1 MTQATT
7 LEGIVRAGLCAGCG
21 ICESLAGRDRVEMV
35 HVDPGRVRP
44 KVKAPLDPA
53 TEARIVAVCPGAHV
67 DGAMHYDGPYPG
79 IVDTVVGPT
88 IACYQGHATDEE
100 VRFKAAAGGGLT
112 TLGRYLLETGA
123 VERVL
128 HVTASREAPMRS
140 HHHVSFDRATM
151 LAGAGSRY
159 GPVAPLVDVMALLD
173 EGRRFAFIGKPCDV
187 NAMRNLAR
195 IDARVDALVPYML
208 TISCGGVADAVCT
221 HGFLARHGLEEK
233 ELVELRYRGHGWPG
247 DHYARARDGRE
258 AREWYMEVIYERP
271 RSYQFRCKLCP
282 DHTGEQ
288 ADVSVMD
295 PWPKGYPGGR
305 GARRVPVPDPHRE
318 GRRPGARGG
327 ARRILPLGA
336 VRCGLRAP
344 DPAPPAGQ
352 ETRHPDPPPRHAP
365 RGRAPAAFP
374 QHPPRARG
382 AGRQIPCSTGAAS
395 WAPGAASAPATPARR
410 CPEGAPDRA

>member
-159 GPVAPLVDVMALLD
+159 GPVAPLIDVMALLD

-295 PWPKGYPGGR
+295 PWPKGYPEGEAPGECLFQTRTGKGDALVRAAARDGYFHLAPSDVAFVRQTQPHQLVKKRGILTRLLAMRLAGEPLPRFRNIRLGR
-305 GARRVPVPDPHRE
+305 AALGANPLFHWRSFLGARRRIRAGDARE
-318 GRRPGARGG
+318 EMP
-327 ARRILPLGA
+327 
-336 VRCGLRAP
+336 
-344 DPAPPAGQ
+344 
-352 ETRHPDPPPRHAP
+352 
-365 RGRAPAAFP
+365 
-374 QHPPRARG
+374 
-382 AGRQIPCSTGAAS
+382 
-395 WAPGAASAPATPARR
+395 
-410 CPEGAPDRA
+410 